1 MNELKATAGPWF
13 ADRDGRIWRRHPD
26 ELYENGGGVAG
37 DRPIASAHVGWY
49 GEDVQGYPAGANAA
63 LIAAALELYTAL
75 DEMATF
81 IRDYKAAMKDEL
93 PYPVLDRA
101 EAALKKARGE

>member
-1 MNELKATAGPWF
+1 MNELKATPGQWQRNGDYVFALDDTQTVNRMSLLVSAGYVNWDTKRP
-13 ADRDGRIWRRHPD
+13 ALED
-26 ELYENGGGVAG
+26 ESV
-37 DRPIASAHVGWY
+37 
-49 GEDVQGYPAGANAA
+49 ANAA